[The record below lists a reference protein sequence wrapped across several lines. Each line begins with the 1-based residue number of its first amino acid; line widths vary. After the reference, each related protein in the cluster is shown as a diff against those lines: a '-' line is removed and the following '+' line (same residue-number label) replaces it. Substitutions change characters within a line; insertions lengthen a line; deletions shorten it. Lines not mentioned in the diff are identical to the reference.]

1 MQIPYKNKI
10 LTNFSHNNCKNT
22 TIFPLN
28 SCKISTNFS
37 IFVLN
42 YKSKHKKLLTSL
54 SQLVLNNTHSQ
65 WVFPLPTSQ
74 QPSGNLQARKHTS
87 FHNHSQC
94 VFFHKNPI
102 PKIDKKCAFASCA
115 FAPSHFPILSIG
127 ASNLSRRRVTNY
139 QKKTILNSHLC
150 LKQSKR
156 VSALP
161 QCCIFASQFTLTVLL
176 SIGNNRSG

>member
-1 MQIPYKNKI
+1 
-10 LTNFSHNNCKNT
+10 LTNFSHNN
-22 TIFPLN
+22 
-28 SCKISTNFS
+28 CKISTNFS

-102 PKIDKKCAFASCA
+102 RPIPPIDKNTYLRLALLRLCS
-115 FAPSHFPILSIG
+115 FPILSIG

-150 LKQSKR
+150 LKQSER

>member
-1 MQIPYKNKI
+1 
-10 LTNFSHNNCKNT
+10 LTNFLPNNCKNT

-102 PKIDKKCAFASCA
+102 PKIDKKCAFASCVLRFCA
-115 FAPSHFPILSIG
+115 FSFSHPLHRCKQPISKKSDKLSKE
-127 ASNLSRRRVTNY
+127 NN
-139 QKKTILNSHLC
+139 
-150 LKQSKR
+150 LKQSFM
-156 VSALP
+156 P
-161 QCCIFASQFTLTVLL
+161 
-176 SIGNNRSG
+176 